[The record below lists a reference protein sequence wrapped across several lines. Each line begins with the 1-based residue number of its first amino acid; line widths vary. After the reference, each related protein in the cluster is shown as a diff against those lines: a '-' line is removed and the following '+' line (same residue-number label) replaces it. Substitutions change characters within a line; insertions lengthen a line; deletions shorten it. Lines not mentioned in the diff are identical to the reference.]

1 MSILKYEDIIC
12 SESFF
17 VLRVFFT
24 VSSGFLGS
32 RVLSVS
38 TVMEVPFFVVSTG
51 CREVR
56 TGIRSKR
63 RVRGKRRN
71 RKVRRAVAFEDRLK
85 WKKMRKIIELF
96 DDYLL

>member
-1 MSILKYEDIIC
+1 
-12 SESFF
+12 
-17 VLRVFFT
+17 
-24 VSSGFLGS
+24 
-32 RVLSVS
+32 
-38 TVMEVPFFVVSTG
+38 MEVPFFVLSTG

-56 TGIRSKR
+56 TGIRSKQ

-96 DDYLL
+96 DDYLLGLFSNINSSAVRCWSIEL